1 MYSLQK
7 KKTDLETAKESLL
20 LKVHS
25 LELAIRE
32 CNTVNAIQ
40 AVNKHVQAAI
50 TMLEAL
56 KEDGRQNTSY

>member
-7 KKTDLETAKESLL
+7 GKKTDLETAKESLL

-25 LELAIRE
+25 LEMAIGE

-40 AVNKHVQAAI
+40 AVNKHVQQ
-50 TMLEAL
+50 L
-56 KEDGRQNTSY
+56 